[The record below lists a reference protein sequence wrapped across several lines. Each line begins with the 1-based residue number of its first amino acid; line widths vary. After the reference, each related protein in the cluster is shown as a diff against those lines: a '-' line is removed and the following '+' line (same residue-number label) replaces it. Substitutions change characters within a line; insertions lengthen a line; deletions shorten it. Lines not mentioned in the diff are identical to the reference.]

1 MKPSFGAAGASVAAV
16 GAAFLASLCCIG
28 PVLFVTLGV
37 GAGLASQFEP
47 LRPVFTGLSIG
58 LLALG
63 SYTVYGHRPAE
74 RRGASCDVDGG
85 CTVTRSRTRDTV
97 LLWAATVVTLVVL
110 TFPQWSKFLV

>member
-1 MKPSFGAAGASVAAV
+1 MKPSFGTAGASVAAV

-28 PVLFVTLGV
+28 PVLFVTVGV

-63 SYTVYGHRPAE
+63 SYTVHGRRPAGGA
-74 RRGASCDVDGG
+74 GASCDVDGG
-85 CTVTRSRTRDTV
+85 CAAARSRTRDTV
-97 LLWAATVVTLVVL
+97 LVWGAALVTLVLL